1 MTTLFTIEWLV
12 FVMVKWFVV
21 VWNTNNLIIVMDD
34 SKWTEYANIQNK
46 CCGYAFTQVCII
58 SQSILLSLSI
68 YFSSPFGKFWIGI
81 NHSRGTNFLTHGSR
95 SSMHCNEMMKQS
107 HCQSVVCLCRKS
119 VQSMCHQQP
128 KPSRPPTTCLF
139 LVVMNLLL
147 LGTIYVHMY
156 KCVHHPD

>member
-34 SKWTEYANIQNK
+34 SKWTEYANMQNK

-95 SSMHCNEMMKQS
+95 SSMHCNEMMKQLIVS
-107 HCQSVVCLCRKS
+107 QLCVFVVKVCNQCVINSLN
-119 VQSMCHQQP
+119 QADHQ
-128 KPSRPPTTCLF
+128 PPACF
-139 LVVMNLLL
+139 
-147 LGTIYVHMY
+147 
-156 KCVHHPD
+156 